1 MERLICLAIGYVF
14 GMFQTA
20 FIYGK
25 IHHIDIRNYGSGN
38 AGTTNALRTLGKK
51 AGLITFLGDLAKA
64 LLASLVVRL
73 IYKDSH
79 AESVTMLIL
88 YSGVGVVLG
97 HNFPAYLKFKGGKG
111 IAATA
116 GVILSLLNWQ
126 MCVVGLIA
134 FAATVAVT
142 KYVSAGSLVMLLV
155 EFAAFTLLGHYGLI
169 SGLSGSAAVT
179 EATAVMFAF
188 VVLGFSRHH
197 ANIVRLWNGTENSL
211 SFKKSEKEKKDE

>member
-25 IHHIDIRNYGSGN
+25 INHIDIRDYGSGN

-79 AESVTMLIL
+79 ADCITMLIL
-88 YSGVGVVLG
+88 YSGIGVVLG
-97 HNFPAYLKFKGGKG
+97 HNFPVYLKFKGGKG

-116 GVILSLLNWQ
+116 GVFLSLCNWQ
-126 MCVVGLIA
+126 MCVVGLLA
-134 FAATVAVT
+134 FGITLAIT

-155 EFAAFTLLGHYGLI
+155 EFAAFALLSRFGLI
-169 SGLSGSAAVT
+169 KGLAGGAVVIET
-179 EATAVMFAF
+179 TVVMFAF
-188 VVLGFSRHH
+188 VVLGFMRHH

-211 SFKKSEKEKKDE
+211 SFKKSEKEKKNE